1 MPPRFS
7 DESTGLQFDDD
18 DGAVDIPAVD
28 IPVTAIVKPV
38 HALEIA
44 ASTEPDAPA
53 AGFGGELLFATRRLP
68 SAALLTPVS
77 VLAPLLL
84 QYDVIFSL
92 YGGPQ
97 HVGTCRS
104 HAFSCRA
111 LGLVWRWLCFFCVF
125 CPLARI
131 SLPPRS

>member
-38 HALEIA
+38 HALDIA

-111 LGLVWRWLCFFCVF
+111 LGLVWRWLCFFCFF
-125 CPLARI
+125 CPLALI